1 MCWLSFVYLF
11 LFVTFFLKKEG
22 EWQTK
27 TEYRGM
33 NEASRKVSPRYYH
46 KKVSLS
52 FCWISFIII
61 VARNFL
67 FRAVHMR
74 ILKYGKIGTDSFFT
88 SSLST
93 ILYKIDRTH
102 HVIFSPR
109 VLGEYS
115 SSFVLSFLFRG
126 IQHFAIH
133 KVILSLTIFK

>member
-1 MCWLSFVYLF
+1 
-11 LFVTFFLKKEG
+11 
-22 EWQTK
+22 
-27 TEYRGM
+27 
-33 NEASRKVSPRYYH
+33 
-46 KKVSLS
+46 
-52 FCWISFIII
+52 
-61 VARNFL
+61 
-67 FRAVHMR
+67 MR

-133 KVILSLTIFK
+133 KVILSLIIFK